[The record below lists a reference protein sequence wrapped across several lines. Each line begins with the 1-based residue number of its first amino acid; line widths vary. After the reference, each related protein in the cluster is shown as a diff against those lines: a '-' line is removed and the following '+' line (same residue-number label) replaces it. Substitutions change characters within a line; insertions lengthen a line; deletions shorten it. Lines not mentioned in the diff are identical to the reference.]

1 MTSNDI
7 TFEVINDI
15 NIIKNYDG
23 FIDPIGNFY
32 KVSKKNKHNPTHI
45 EWADEF
51 VTKKLDYIKQ
61 LCNPSGSFLY
71 TISRLKNKQEILVH
85 FYGFIYYGHDAY
97 TRKPII
103 IFPDNAI
110 NDKYVSK
117 EQIEMLFKILHENNE
132 LDDFYLTYEE
142 QIQDNKHEKYVD
154 SFITKTIERNEKK

>member
-1 MTSNDI
+1 MSVNDI
-7 TFEVINDI
+7 TFEPVNNI

-23 FIDPIGNFY
+23 FIDQEGNFY

-45 EWADEF
+45 KWAEEF
-51 VTKKLDYIKQ
+51 VMKKKDYIKQ
-61 LCNPSGSFLY
+61 LCNPSGSFLF
-71 TISRLKNKQEILVH
+71 TISRLKNKQEILIH

-103 IFPDNAI
+103 IFPDNTI

-117 EQIEMLFKILHENNE
+117 EQIEVLFKILHENNE
-132 LDDFYLTYEE
+132 LDDFYLNYEE

-154 SFITKTIERNEKK
+154 SFITKTIERNIK